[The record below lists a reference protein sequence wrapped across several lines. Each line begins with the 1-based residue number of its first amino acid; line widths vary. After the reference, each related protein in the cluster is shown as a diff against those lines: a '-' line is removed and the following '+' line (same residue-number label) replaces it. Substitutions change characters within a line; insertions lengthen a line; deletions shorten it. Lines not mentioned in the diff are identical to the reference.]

1 MAVASPAG
9 SMCVSIQMWT
19 AERKGTGSE
28 AKLREAVP
36 STGVMVL
43 PSSPHTTPA
52 VRAMAASPAVPTGM
66 PAGGK
71 GWRGTHPIV
80 NTWQHA

>member
-1 MAVASPAG
+1 
-9 SMCVSIQMWT
+9 MCTIKGVVLSHQEGIVN

-36 STGVMVL
+36 STGMMVL

-66 PAGGK
+66 PASGE
-71 GWRGTHPIV
+71 GWREHIPL
-80 NTWQHA
+80 